1 MTAKKSI
8 IGGDY
13 PFPLPMEHIIAL
25 VGYAQSH
32 ALAILAC
39 IILSYVV
46 GSVWHGP
53 LFGKQWMAYNKI
65 TPPKKED
72 MKFSM
77 MVPGLV
83 ASFFHMLVMTTVMGR
98 TFELVA
104 LANVW
109 QALLI
114 AFILWFAFLGLAFA
128 NSYAWEGKPV
138 GHWAISAGYYLV
150 MMLASAAILYA
161 MM

>member
-1 MTAKKSI
+1 
-8 IGGDY
+8 
-13 PFPLPMEHIIAL
+13 MEHVLAL
-25 VGYAQSH
+25 VQYAQTH
-32 ALAILAC
+32 VLAILAC
-39 IILSYVV
+39 IILSYIV

-65 TPPKKED
+65 TPPKKGE

-83 ASFFHMLVMTTVMGR
+83 ASFFHMLVLSTVMGR
-98 TFELVA
+98 TFQLVA
-104 LANVW
+104 LTNVL

-114 AFILWFAFLGLAFA
+114 AFILWLAFTGLAFG
-128 NSYAWEGKPV
+128 NSYAWEGKSK

-161 MM
+161 TL

>member
-1 MTAKKSI
+1 
-8 IGGDY
+8 
-13 PFPLPMEHIIAL
+13 MEHVLAL
-25 VGYAQSH
+25 VQYAQTH
-32 ALAILAC
+32 VLAILAC
-39 IILSYVV
+39 IILSYIV

-65 TPPKKED
+65 TPPKKGE

-83 ASFFHMLVMTTVMGR
+83 ASFFHMLVLSTVMGR
-98 TFELVA
+98 TFQLVA
-104 LANVW
+104 LTNVW

-114 AFILWFAFLGLAFA
+114 AFILWLAFTGLAFG
-128 NSYAWEGKPV
+128 NSYAWEGKSK

-161 MM
+161 TL

>member
-1 MTAKKSI
+1 
-8 IGGDY
+8 
-13 PFPLPMEHIIAL
+13 MEHVVAL
-25 VGYAQSH
+25 AQYAQSH
-32 ALAILAC
+32 VLAILAC
-39 IILSYVV
+39 ILLSYVV

-53 LFGKQWMAYNKI
+53 LFGKQWMAYNKM
-65 TPPKKED
+65 TVPKKEE

-83 ASFFHMLVMTTVMGR
+83 ASFFHMLVMATVMGR

-104 LANVW
+104 LTSIW

-114 AFILWFAFLGLAFA
+114 GFILWLSFTGLAYA
-128 NSYAWEGKPV
+128 NSYAWENKSV
-138 GHWAISAGYYLV
+138 GFWAISAGYYLV

-161 MM
+161 MN